1 VSVSTHTPLDW
12 MMDAPECGEA
22 SSFGSL
28 ALVPMHYAVMQVWT
42 GPGLSLA
49 LLTVCIVTCVL
60 VAAR

>member
-1 VSVSTHTPLDW
+1 